1 MGRRGRSAS
10 ADRGTRRGRHD
21 AAEGIGAGA
30 LAGALIGLVFGLFG
44 LVDPLV
50 SGRSPSAS
58 APWCWGWAGFAWC
71 GAFVVVDALVW
82 ISIGGA

>member
-1 MGRRGRSAS
+1 MP
-10 ADRGTRRGRHD
+10 
-21 AAEGIGAGA
+21 
-30 LAGALIGLVFGLFG
+30 GALIGLVFGLFG